1 MALTH
6 LFGNK
11 PIPKVLDFFTV
22 NQFWDY
28 SLKDVSEET
37 GISYRTLQNIIP
49 HLVKEGIL
57 KYSRTEGK
65 AKLYQLN
72 QESKVVKELQKI
84 SRESDFEHAEKIVK
98 PLPSPAG

>member
-1 MALTH
+1 MALIH
-6 LFGNK
+6 IFGDK
-11 PIPKVLDFFTV
+11 PIPRVLDFFTV

-57 KYSRTEGK
+57 KYTRTEGK
-65 AKLYQLN
+65 AKLYQIN
-72 QESKVVKELQKI
+72 RGSRVVKELQKI
-84 SRESDFEHAEKIVK
+84 SRESDFEYVEKMVK
-98 PLPSPAG
+98 PLQSSTG